1 MSGKEEHANESVDAL
16 RERLDG
22 LDLKILELIAE
33 RQSLVTEIG
42 ERKHRDGKALR
53 DFRRERE
60 VIELGMQRAASLG
73 LNADIA
79 RDIMERLIHHS
90 LSRQEQ
96 RQIVSSRHGAGRSA
110 LVIGGLGRMG
120 DWLARYLDSLGY
132 DVKIADPGQGES
144 LYPRMEDWQASS
156 LDHDLIAVCAPLRS
170 SNLILEQ
177 LAERRPSG
185 LVFDIGS
192 LKAPLA
198 NGLEAMR
205 LAGCRIASVHPMF
218 GPRELMLSGR
228 HILLVDAGHAGALGE
243 ARELFT
249 HTAAEC
255 VELGLKEHDEVM
267 GWVLGLSHLLNIAFA
282 AAISESGEDVPLL
295 RDISST
301 TFNHQL
307 NVAAQ
312 VVSENPHLYFEIQ
325 AGTHPETGAAG
336 VFARSLDGLI
346 EAIAAGDEASFVGI
360 MNKARD
366 YLARPAAG
374 EGA

>member
-1 MSGKEEHANESVDAL
+1 MSGKDQYAGESVEAL

-33 RQSLVTEIG
+33 RQALVTEIG
-42 ERKHRDGKALR
+42 ARKHSDGKALR

-60 VIELGMQRAASLG
+60 VIELGKQRAEKLG

-96 RQIVSSRHGAGRSA
+96 RQIVSSQHGAGRSA

-132 DVKIADPGQGES
+132 GVEIADPGDGES
-144 LYPRMEDWQASS
+144 LFPRITDWRQSP

-170 SNLILEQ
+170 SNRILQQ
-177 LAERRPSG
+177 LAERRPVG

-192 LKAPLA
+192 LKSPLA
-198 NGLEAMR
+198 EGLEAMR
-205 LAGCRIASVHPMF
+205 AAGCRIASVHPMF

-228 HILLVDAGHAGALGE
+228 HILLVDAGHAEALAE
-243 ARELFT
+243 ARELFA

-255 VELGLKEHDEVM
+255 VELGLQEHDEVM

-282 AAISESGEDVPLL
+282 AAISESGEEVPLL

-336 VFARSLDGLI
+336 VFARSLEGLI
-346 EAIAAGDEASFVGI
+346 EAISAGDENAFVGI

-366 YLARPAAG
+366 YLARPAS
-374 EGA
+374 GAEA

>member
-1 MSGKEEHANESVDAL
+1 MSASDDRKQEPVSVL

-33 RQSLVTEIG
+33 RQELVTRIG
-42 ERKHRDGKALR
+42 ERKHRDGKPLR

-60 VIELGMQRAASLG
+60 VIELGMERATSLG

-90 LSRQEQ
+90 LSRQEH
-96 RQIVSSRHGAGRSA
+96 RQIVSSRHGAGRTA

-132 DVKIADPGQGES
+132 RVEIADPGQGDS
-144 LYPRMEDWQASS
+144 PYPRIADWSQSA

-170 SNLILEQ
+170 SNRILVE
-177 LAERRPSG
+177 LAERRPAG
-185 LVFDIGS
+185 LIFDIGS
-192 LKAPLA
+192 LKGPLA
-198 NGLEAMR
+198 EGLEAMR
-205 LAGCRIASVHPMF
+205 NAGCRIASVHPMF
-218 GPRELMLSGR
+218 GPSELMLSGR
-228 HILLVDAGHAGALGE
+228 HILLVNAGDAEALAE
-243 ARELFT
+243 ARKLFA

-255 VELGLKEHDEVM
+255 VELGLQEHDEVM

-282 AAISESGEDVPLL
+282 SAISESGEEVPLL

-307 NVAAQ
+307 KVAAN
-312 VVSENPHLYFEIQ
+312 VVSENPHLYYEIQ
-325 AGTHPETGAAG
+325 AGTQPAAGAAG
-336 VFARSLDGLI
+336 VFLRALNRLVDAISASDE
-346 EAIAAGDEASFVGI
+346 EAFVAI
-360 MNKARD
+360 MNNARG
-366 YLARPAAG
+366 YLARPPR
-374 EGA
+374 EES